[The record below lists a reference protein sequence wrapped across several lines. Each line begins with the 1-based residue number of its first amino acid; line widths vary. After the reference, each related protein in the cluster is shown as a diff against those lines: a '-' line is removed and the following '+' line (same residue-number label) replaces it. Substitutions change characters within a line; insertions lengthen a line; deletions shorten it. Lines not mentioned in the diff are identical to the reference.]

1 VLGAYGHWDA
11 FAAEAHRRVPS
22 SVPTSSVP
30 PAIGTFQIRQLRAIR
45 LGPEFLEAAAAS
57 EGVGVLLNA
66 LQLLAAL
73 AAITGR
79 VPVVPRVDCAS
90 RWLKR
95 HPMTISGVADD
106 YVLQIREDAGVAHLR
121 ERAAA
126 AAAAA
131 PAPAEAAAAPAEA
144 MAEEADEVADAVS
157 CHLAMGGAGC
167 HLPIVLPAWQVS
179 VMAPWPR

>member
-11 FAAEAHRRVPS
+11 FAAEAHRRAPS
-22 SVPTSSVP
+22 SAPTSSVP

-106 YVLQIREDAGVAHLR
+106 YVIQIREDAGFRQIREGAGVAHLR

-126 AAAAA
+126 AAA
-131 PAPAEAAAAPAEA
+131 PAEA
-144 MAEEADEVADAVS
+144 MDEEADEVADVVS

-179 VMAPWPR
+179 VRAPWPR